1 MKKLVLGF
9 AIAVSLMVGIAGS
22 AGAIGPDVNG
32 CANAQGNGTTV
43 VTNLGCED
51 HRVFP

>member
-1 MKKLVLGF
+1 MKKLILGF

-22 AGAIGPDVNG
+22 AGATGPDDHG
-32 CANAQGNGTTV
+32 CSNARDNGTTV

-51 HRVFP
+51 HSA